1 MVNILLLGGFGFIG
15 SNIMKY
21 IDLNF
26 KNQYR
31 VIVFDKF
38 STHPYSQKF
47 ECLYSSYDGDFSD
60 SSILEKIF
68 IENQIDLV
76 IHSLSTTIPISSNN
90 AIFDIQS
97 NLIPTLNLLD
107 LMVKYNSR
115 KIIYISSGGA
125 IYGNNNLCHKET
137 EDVFPI
143 SSYGAIKLTIEKY
156 LFLYSAQYEIKPLIL
171 RLSNPYGPF
180 HYSMKQGIINVA
192 MSKAI
197 RKDKIEI
204 YGNGNNKKDYIYIND
219 CVDILFRLYNM
230 NLWNEIYNIGS
241 GELLS
246 INQIISE
253 IKKIKPDVDYSYI
266 EKKKLD
272 VQSFSLDLT
281 KLLCKL
287 SSYKFTPFK
296 KGIIETYNWEKS
308 KL

>member
-125 IYGNNNLCHKET
+125 IYGNNNLCHRET
-137 EDVFPI
+137 EDVIPI

>member
-1 MVNILLLGGFGFIG
+1 
-15 SNIMKY
+15 
-21 IDLNF
+21 
-26 KNQYR
+26 
-31 VIVFDKF
+31 
-38 STHPYSQKF
+38 
-47 ECLYSSYDGDFSD
+47 
-60 SSILEKIF
+60 
-68 IENQIDLV
+68 
-76 IHSLSTTIPISSNN
+76 
-90 AIFDIQS
+90 
-97 NLIPTLNLLD
+97 
-107 LMVKYNSR
+107 
-115 KIIYISSGGA
+115 
-125 IYGNNNLCHKET
+125 
-137 EDVFPI
+137 
-143 SSYGAIKLTIEKY
+143 
-156 LFLYSAQYEIKPLIL
+156 
-171 RLSNPYGPF
+171 
-180 HYSMKQGIINVA
+180 

-246 INQIISE
+246 INQIINE